1 MFSKVLSATAVAL
14 AATQLVSAQTYT
26 ECDPR
31 EKSCPAD
38 PAVGKEN
45 TVTIDFTAGKNSFF
59 KVAEGTTINYSDK
72 GAAFSMK
79 KETEA
84 PTITSTKY
92 IFFGKVDVE
101 VEVAPGQGIVTSVVL
116 QSDDRDEIDWE
127 WIGSDTTQVQT
138 NYFGKGDD
146 STFDRGGYS
155 DVANPQTTTHTYTID
170 WTKDY
175 VHWIVDGNLVR
186 ELKYADAKSGTR
198 FPQTPAQLKLGTWVA
213 GSSTA
218 PEGTVEWAGGLADF
232 SKGPFTAY
240 YKKVTIQDYAGGVSN
255 AKQYVWEDGSDG
267 SWETIKVETDGDDS
281 DETTTSS
288 TAKPT
293 TTKSASSTSSKDDEA
308 TTTSESH
315 TKTTLTT
322 VSTAASTSASGSAS
336 GSASSTAG
344 HNASQTSDSA
354 TPTESEAASETSEA
368 ATTSSSPAT
377 GAAFRTGFSGA
388 LVGAGVLAALAL

>member
-1 MFSKVLSATAVAL
+1 MFAKILSSTAVVL
-14 AATQLVSAQTYT
+14 AATQLVAAQTYT
-26 ECDPR
+26 ACDPR
-31 EKSCPAD
+31 EKSCPPD

-45 TVTIDFTAGKNSFF
+45 TVTVDFTKGKNDFF
-59 KVAEGTTINYSDK
+59 KAADGTTITYDGK

-101 VEVAPGQGIVTSVVL
+101 AVAAPGQGIVTSIVL

-127 WIGSDTTQVQT
+127 WIGSDTKQVQT

-155 DVANPQTTTHTYTID
+155 PVSNPQSETHVYTIE

-175 VHWIVDGNLVR
+175 VHWIIDGNLVR
-186 ELKYADAKSGTR
+186 ELKYADAKGGSR

-218 PEGTVEWAGGLADF
+218 PEGTVQWAGGLADF
-232 SKGPFTAY
+232 SNGPLTAY
-240 YKKVTIQDYAGGVSN
+240 YKKVTIQDYAGGVAN
-255 AKQYVWEDGSDG
+255 AKQYVWKDGSDG
-267 SWETIKVETDGDDS
+267 SWQSIKVETEDGSDGESDD
-281 DETTTSS
+281 EPTSTS
-288 TAKPT
+288 TTAKPT
-293 TTKSASSTSSKDDEA
+293 KTATTSADDEETTSSA
-308 TTTSESH
+308 TK
-315 TKTTLTT
+315 TKTTLATVATT
-322 VSTAASTSASGSAS
+322 TASE
-336 GSASSTAG
+336 SASSSAAG
-344 HNASQTSDSA
+344 HNATPTSDA
-354 TPTESEAASETSEA
+354 TPTESGAASQTSEA
-368 ATTSSSPAT
+368 ATTSSSPAAT
-377 GAAFRTGFSGA
+377 GAAFKPGFSGA